1 MWLYIITNSEFRNL
15 KFFRVSFE
23 FLTRKNSKIKQKGK
37 EYMEERLQQVIK
49 KTINEV
55 SLNMCDNFCKYR
67 DISNTDEDGVCDYVR
82 AGNACPLDRLQ

>member
-1 MWLYIITNSEFRNL
+1 
-15 KFFRVSFE
+15 
-23 FLTRKNSKIKQKGK
+23 
-37 EYMEERLQQVIK
+37 MEERLQQVIK

-67 DISNTDEDGVCDYVR
+67 DQVESDEDGVCDYVR